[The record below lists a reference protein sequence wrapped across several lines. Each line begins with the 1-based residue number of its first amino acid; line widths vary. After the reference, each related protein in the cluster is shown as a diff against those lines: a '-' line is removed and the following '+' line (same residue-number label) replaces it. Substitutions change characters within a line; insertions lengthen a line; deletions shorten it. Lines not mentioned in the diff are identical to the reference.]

1 LTVECPPC
9 DGACFRRLRGA
20 ARRRVAS
27 FGSPQVAAAPFIIH
41 LKILS
46 LGYKNTVPP
55 HFDFNFP
62 EFPKKAANIHHE
74 HGLLQ
79 KVTRIPYLLPSWIA
93 VGTI

>member
-1 LTVECPPC
+1 MWRPDLTVECPPP
-9 DGACFRRLRGA
+9 ASKFRRLRGA

-27 FGSPQVAAAPFIIH
+27 FGSPPAAAAPFIIH

-46 LGYKNTVPP
+46 LGYKNTVSP

-79 KVTRIPYLLPSWIA
+79 NPYLLPS
-93 VGTI
+93 

>member
-1 LTVECPPC
+1 MSAVRWRLLQAPARSRKAAGRLLRLTT
-9 DGACFRRLRGA
+9 GGG
-20 ARRRVAS
+20 
-27 FGSPQVAAAPFIIH
+27 GSLYYIYIH

-46 LGYKNTVPP
+46 LGYKNTVPS

-79 KVTRIPYLLPSWIA
+79 NVTRIPYLLPSWIA